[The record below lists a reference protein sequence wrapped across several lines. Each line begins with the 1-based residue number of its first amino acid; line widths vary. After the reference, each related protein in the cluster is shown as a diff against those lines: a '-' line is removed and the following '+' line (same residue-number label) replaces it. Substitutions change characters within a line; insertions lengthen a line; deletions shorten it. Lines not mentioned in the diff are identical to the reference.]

1 MTEPIPAVVPPA
13 STPAAPPAAVVLPP
27 APAPIEDHNP
37 PWLKGRLDQAKA
49 SALAELGITDPAK
62 AKEAL
67 AAAAKA
73 EEEAKSQ
80 GQKLGETA
88 KLLEAERARS
98 AEASAIVAQ
107 QVGEQMAALTPEQQ
121 AAIRAL
127 APDTDPIAQLKQ
139 LRLAAAFR
147 TAPAPVTTT
156 TTTPPAVAPGA
167 PPPATTAPPAA
178 APPAAP
184 GSPPDHKAEYQRLKA
199 TNPVKAAAY
208 MNEHGNKIYPPA

>member
-1 MTEPIPAVVPPA
+1 MPDEIPVVAPVVPPPAVVAPV
-13 STPAAPPAAVVLPP
+13 AAPPVD
-27 APAPIEDHNP
+27 DHNP
-37 PWLKGRLDQAKA
+37 PWLKARLEQAKT

-107 QVGEQMAALTPEQQ
+107 QVSEQMAVLTVEQQ
-121 AAIRAL
+121 AAIRSL

-147 TAPAPVTTT
+147 PAAPAAATVA
-156 TTTPPAVAPGA
+156 TPPAPGA
-167 PPPATTAPPAA
+167 APATPPPATTAPPPAT
-178 APPAAP
+178 PPPAP